1 MNRKLRRVNNDATV
15 SINNDYY
22 DVPIQFIGMKVQVR
36 YLPDQMD
43 KAYIFYEGQHYPLR
57 LTDKVA
63 NSRTKRNNG
72 PAIDYSIAGGRIDV

>member
-1 MNRKLRRVNNDATV
+1 
-15 SINNDYY
+15 
-22 DVPIQFIGMKVQVR
+22 MKVQVR

-63 NSRTKRNNG
+63 NSKTKRNNG
-72 PAIDYSIAGGRIDV
+72 PVIDYSIAGGKVDV